1 MRSLSRNAGSSSCF
15 AMPDLYE
22 CVWEWNLQSNL
33 FLHILIFP
41 YSVETLILQQLI
53 LSKQEKK
60 MRNESHFNCCSITLV
75 KWLECDGQRRGETLR
90 DSDKDW
96 KKFQFV
102 CLGWN
107 TFIRKSTMH
116 H

>member
-1 MRSLSRNAGSSSCF
+1 MESAIQPFPSYSNISLFC
-15 AMPDLYE
+15 
-22 CVWEWNLQSNL
+22 WNTNITTAD
-33 FLHILIFP
+33 F
-41 YSVETLILQQLI
+41 
-53 LSKQEKK
+53 KQTRKK

-75 KWLECDGQRRGETLR
+75 KWLECDGQRRRETLR

>member
-1 MRSLSRNAGSSSCF
+1 MESAIQRFPSYSNISPFC
-15 AMPDLYE
+15 
-22 CVWEWNLQSNL
+22 WNTNITTAD
-33 FLHILIFP
+33 F
-41 YSVETLILQQLI
+41 
-53 LSKQEKK
+53 KQTRKK

-75 KWLECDGQRRGETLR
+75 KWLECDGQRRRETLR